1 MSLRAEIIELVR
13 ERGSATVDELM
24 PHMEEWTREQVLR
37 AMQRA
42 KFERVFECDR
52 NVGGRVGGSR
62 KGGSKP
68 ARYRLHPRIQP
79 PPPKVVPK
87 PLASV
92 WELASEPES
101 VAVWP
106 PVFHGGRPYQLL
118 WDEA

>member
-1 MSLRAEIIELVR
+1 MSLRATIIELVR
-13 ERGSATVDELM
+13 ELGSATVDELM
-24 PHMEEWTREQVLR
+24 PHMEEWSREQVLR
-37 AMQRA
+37 AMQCAR
-42 KFERVFECDR
+42 FERVLECDR
-52 NVGGRVGGSR
+52 NVGGSR

-68 ARYRLHPRIQP
+68 ARYWLHPRIQP

-92 WELASEPES
+92 WELANPPES

-106 PVFHGGRPYQLL
+106 PAFHGGRPYQLL